1 MEIDLRGE
9 TTEVNDYLVKR
20 TQEILKGT
28 AQSLDVQLS
37 IEDLGTVYDIKNDP
51 ELVEYLKEVASQCP
65 LVKAVERQVIISRI
79 SMLMRP
85 LLRSDLKCLR
95 ACSGRSMVVNCG

>member
-1 MEIDLRGE
+1 M
-9 TTEVNDYLVKR
+9 KR

-65 LVKAVERQVIISRI
+65 LVKAVTTHSDFGGSEDASIIIKRI
-79 SMLMRP
+79 
-85 LLRSDLKCLR
+85 RSFSENVFIL
-95 ACSGRSMVVNCG
+95 